1 MMIIL
6 IVILLVVYVVC
17 ENSMILRIRREKLGS
32 GVRIAHISDLHK
44 RQFGRDNARL
54 AAKIRGEKPDIIVI
68 SGDLVSRT
76 ETDFT
81 SIERFLHELCG
92 IADVYMAL
100 GNHEQSLPPDKQSE
114 FLEMLEKTDVKLLRN
129 EIRSVVVRGRRL
141 EICGFE
147 AEYSTYK
154 KNGSYR
160 DLDTVDAAEIERKL
174 GKCPNGEILLIAHNP
189 LFCEVYSEWGADF
202 TFSGHVHGGVVR
214 IPFTRIG
221 LLSPER
227 KFFPKY
233 VYGLY
238 KHGKMLLLV
247 CGGIG
252 KLRLFNPPEMVIYDI

>member
-1 MMIIL
+1 MGSLRQVNPVGGGCGFPVHIQGCYIRFRQLQRTGAGNGHAERML
-6 IVILLVVYVVC
+6 FQNDVGLLACQYA
-17 ENSMILRIRREKLGS
+17 S
-32 GVRIAHISDLHK
+32 GIQL
-44 RQFGRDNARL
+44 
-54 AAKIRGEKPDIIVI
+54 
-68 SGDLVSRT
+68 
-76 ETDFT
+76 
-81 SIERFLHELCG
+81 
-92 IADVYMAL
+92 
-100 GNHEQSLPPDKQSE
+100 
-114 FLEMLEKTDVKLLRN
+114 KLLRN

-174 GKCPNGEILLIAHNP
+174 GKCPNGEVLLIAHNP